1 MRLFRPDPE
10 LVVVTSRLPHG
21 RDIRER
27 HWPMKATLCGTLSA
41 REESVA
47 RVEAEARIR
56 RRLRAGDGLRAQRSI
71 TKLM

>member
-47 RVEAEARIR
+47 LA
-56 RRLRAGDGLRAQRSI
+56 
-71 TKLM
+71 